1 MTTTA
6 YRLQIDC
13 GTDSGDSGP
22 VGLGRMAVSAEQLG
36 YDGIVATE
44 TAHDPIVGLS
54 AAATATSSIR
64 LTTGVLIAFARNP
77 MTVAMQ
83 AADLQDLSHGRFILG
98 LGSQVRSHIE
108 RRFSMP
114 WSKPA
119 ARMREF
125 VMALHAIWDAFE
137 TGERL
142 RFRGEFYQ
150 HTLMTPTFSPGTL
163 PHGRPEVWIAG
174 VGSGM
179 TQVAGAVA
187 DGFMAHPFT
196 TASYLREV
204 TLPTLAGGAHE
215 AGRDPSEIGIRIA
228 PLTAVGRDRS
238 ELDGAIRQVR
248 KRIAFYGSTPAYRGV
263 LEHHGWGELADRL
276 HAGSLRGDWDGLA
289 DLITDDVLDE
299 FAVVGTPKQVADQTL
314 SRFADHMTRLTFTTP
329 APLIGDLPAE
339 LIAAVRTHSEV

>member
-1 MTTTA
+1 MPVPA
-6 YRLQIDC
+6 PRLQIDS
-13 GTDSGDSGP
+13 GTDAGDTGP
-22 VGLGRMAVSAEQLG
+22 AGLVRMAASSERLG

-54 AAATATSSIR
+54 AAAVATSSIQ
-64 LTTGVLIAFARNP
+64 LTTGVLIAFAKNP

-83 AADLQDLSHGRFILG
+83 AADLQDLSQGRFVLG
-98 LGSQVRSHIE
+98 MGSQVQPHIE

-125 VMALHAIWDAFE
+125 VSALHAIWNTFE

-142 RFRGEFYQ
+142 RFHGEFYR

-174 VGSGM
+174 VGPGM
-179 TQVAGAVA
+179 TRTAGAVA

-204 TLPTLAGGAHE
+204 TAPILATGAIQ
-215 AGRDPSEIGIRIA
+215 AGRDPSKIEVRVA
-228 PLTAVGRDRS
+228 PLTAVGRDGS
-238 ELDGAIRQVR
+238 ELDDAIRQTR

-276 HAGSLRGDWDGLA
+276 HSGSLRGDWNGLA
-289 DLITDDVLDE
+289 DLINDEVLTE
-299 FAVVGTPKQVADQTL
+299 FAVVGTPDQVAEQVL
-314 SRFADHMTRLTFTTP
+314 SRFGDQMTRLTFTTP
-329 APLIGDLPAE
+329 APLTGDLPAE
-339 LIAAVRTHSEV
+339 LIAAIRHSES